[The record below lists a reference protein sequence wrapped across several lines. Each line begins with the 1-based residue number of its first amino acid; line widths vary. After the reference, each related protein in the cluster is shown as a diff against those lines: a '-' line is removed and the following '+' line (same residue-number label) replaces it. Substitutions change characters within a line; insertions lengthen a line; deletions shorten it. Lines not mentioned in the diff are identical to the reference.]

1 MLMLAVLLMPLAC
14 EQTDELLTDNLS
26 EENLKCAGPP
36 QIGQDRYLIMRG
48 TGLKIHYKVVGNG
61 PVTLVF
67 IPGWTNPLTVY
78 SKQFDYFKHKAR
90 SIYIDLP
97 GHGLSSAPENIE
109 YTMDLM
115 ANAIFEVVRREDV
128 KRFVAVGFSWGN
140 SPLTQFERKH
150 PGMISQ
156 LIMLDIGIKT
166 WLPIFENPM
175 TEENRE
181 QTYIN
186 QLELSDDIKSLQL
199 QGLIPPATAPA
210 DLIEWGNYFLQFP
223 NKLLANMMYYEN
235 AEEYCQPYPWSIP
248 VLVIYNKMKTPKEFK
263 TRKYFPGCEI
273 QVLGEGHDQH
283 VIQWA
288 YHETVNELMDDFI
301 NYEPWSPWPRKITMP
316 FVANFTG
323 EYASIGHCDACGVT
337 PPYYLVV
344 NEGAGFSNCMGSI
357 KHHFEFCSNAAKG
370 FYPQGYIKAYFTAAN
385 GDTLHVVIS
394 GRVIQGRSYGHPPF
408 VKSYWRDPFTIIGG
422 TGRFEGARGSGF
434 SDDFNSSLDPNSHH
448 RWRGT
453 ITVVRK

>member
-1 MLMLAVLLMPLAC
+1 MKTMKFLLLILSGLLLPLAC
-14 EQTDELLTDNLS
+14 EQTDELLTNDLP
-26 EENLKCAGPP
+26 EENLKCTGHPEF
-36 QIGQDRYLIMRG
+36 GQDRYLIMKN

-78 SKQFDYFKHKAR
+78 SKQFGYFKDKAR

-115 ANAIFEVVRREDV
+115 ADAIYDVVRKERV
-128 KRFVAVGFSWGN
+128 MRFVGVGFSWGH

-156 LIMLDIGIKT
+156 LILLDVGIET
-166 WLPIFENPM
+166 WPPM
-175 TEENRE
+175 TVEEQE
-181 QTYIN
+181 GTYSFF
-186 QLELSDDIKSLQL
+186 LELPDEMRLGLLQ
-199 QGLIPPATAPA
+199 QLIPPATAPP
-210 DLIEWGNYFLQFP
+210 DLIEWGNYFLAFP
-223 NKLLANMMYYEN
+223 NKQMASMIYYDY

-248 VLVIYNKMKTPKEFK
+248 ILMIYNQMETPKELK
-263 TRKYFPGCEI
+263 TRKFFPGCEI
-273 QVLGEGHDQH
+273 EVLDGDQH

-288 YHETVNELMDDFI
+288 YHEKVNGLMDDFI

-316 FVANFTG
+316 FVASFTG
-323 EYASIGHCDACGVT
+323 NYVSVGPCETCGEM
-337 PPYYLVV
+337 PSMLIV
-344 NEGAGFSNCMGSI
+344 NEGAGISNILG
-357 KHHFEFCSNAAKG
+357 KFTHHLEFCCNIEKG
-370 FYPQGYIKAYFTAAN
+370 FYPGGYLKCYFTASN
-385 GDTLHVVIS
+385 GDRLDVVVS
-394 GRVIQGRSYGHPPF
+394 GRVMDGRSYGHPDY
-408 VKSYWRDPFTIIGG
+408 VTSYWRDPFTIVGG

-434 SDDFNSSLDPNSHH
+434 TDDFNSSQDPNSHH

-453 ITVVRK
+453 ITLVKK